1 MKQSLLFLVTFFLSL
16 PLIAQE
22 HEATLYF
29 QDGTDVSGYGTLKLD
44 KASFYGLPKDK
55 IVFRVTKDD
64 EPDTWDEKTV
74 TKIVFHDFDSPRTFE
89 YVEIK
94 FSNGN
99 EICLLELIIKGE
111 VNLYADA
118 LAAWNS
124 KPKDP
129 DEGSH
134 IIPDSK
140 YLKVK
145 RDKETKLT
153 VLTGNKK
160 KIAAYFNECPG
171 IVERLSSNE
180 FNIGSLEDIVEYYND
195 LCSDNFLEAARPVK
209 KQEET
214 EPDSEDEGE

>member
-1 MKQSLLFLVTFFLSL
+1 MKQLLLFVLSFLFSL
-16 PLIAQE
+16 SAIAQEE

-29 QDGTDVSGYGTLKLD
+29 LDGTDISGFATLKLD
-44 KASFYGLPKDK
+44 KASFYGAPQDK
-55 IVFRVTKDD
+55 IAFRISK
-64 EPDTWDEKTV
+64 DEKADLWDQKTV
-74 TKIVFHDFDSPRTFE
+74 SKVVFHDFDTPRTFE
-89 YVEIK
+89 YVESK

-99 EICLLELIIKGE
+99 EITLVELIIKGE
-111 VNLYADA
+111 VSLYADA

-134 IIPDSK
+134 KTPDSK

-160 KIAAYFNECPG
+160 KIAAYFNECPA
-171 IVERLSSNE
+171 IVERLENHTFS
-180 FNIGSLEDIVEYYND
+180 IATLEEIVEYYND
-195 LCSDNFLEAARPVK
+195 LCSDNFLEPAQRVVK
-209 KQEET
+209 KSVDRDEE
-214 EPDSEDEGE
+214 EGE

>member
-1 MKQSLLFLVTFFLSL
+1 MKQLLLFVLSFLFSL
-16 PLIAQE
+16 SVIAQEE

-29 QDGTDVSGYGTLKLD
+29 LDGTDISGYATLKLD
-44 KASFYGLPKDK
+44 KASFYGTPQDK
-55 IVFRVTKDD
+55 IVFRVTKDEKAD
-64 EPDTWDEKTV
+64 VWDQKTV
-74 TKIVFHDFDSPRTFE
+74 SKVVFHDFDTPRTFE
-89 YVEIK
+89 YVESK

-99 EICLLELIIKGE
+99 EITLVELIIKGE
-111 VNLYADA
+111 VSLYADA

-134 IIPDSK
+134 KTPDSK

-160 KIAAYFNECPG
+160 KIAAYFNECPA
-171 IVERLSSNE
+171 IVERLENHTFS
-180 FNIGSLEDIVEYYND
+180 IATLEEIVEYYND
-195 LCSDNFLEAARPVK
+195 LCSDNFLEPAPRVVK
-209 KQEET
+209 KSVDREE
-214 EPDSEDEGE
+214 EGE